1 MRDLLL
7 AHRPVKWPAVFAV
20 DASTW
25 DRCDGR
31 DLARAGL
38 LLLGVQAFG
47 RAADRGRLVL
57 PVDHP
62 ARLGPAIPGPHRCTP
77 HASRP
82 PATPQRPPST
92 RSAGSSNAC
101 PTMGRCRCSSS
112 TPATTPR
119 LVTWRELVAAT
130 RRRAYAD
137 EPYWRRPATVRGQP
151 RCRENRKCQDLVR
164 ICGPVS
170 AEMLIGLG
178 RGRREP
184 FLNAARA
191 GQPRRVTRPC
201 GRSAPEPGVRSR
213 RNRGYLMNPSDRI
226 HSWATA
232 RGFFPSTLTCLFR
245 AESFSVVS
253 LSAIGLN
260 SASRPGYFLATSLRR
275 EIAGL

>member
-1 MRDLLL
+1 LFELTDARLCCPGPIVSVPALSLNRSSAAAHGSLYKALSRGRIDPEQMRDLLL

-31 DLARAGL
+31 DLARAGP

-151 RCRENRKCQDLVR
+151 QCRENRKCQDLVR

-191 GQPRRVTRPC
+191 GQPRRVSPPLWTL
-201 GRSAPEPGVRSR
+201 SAQ
-213 RNRGYLMNPSDRI
+213 DRA
-226 HSWATA
+226 SA
-232 RGFFPSTLTCLFR
+232 RGGTAVT
-245 AESFSVVS
+245 
-253 LSAIGLN
+253 
-260 SASRPGYFLATSLRR
+260 
-275 EIAGL
+275 